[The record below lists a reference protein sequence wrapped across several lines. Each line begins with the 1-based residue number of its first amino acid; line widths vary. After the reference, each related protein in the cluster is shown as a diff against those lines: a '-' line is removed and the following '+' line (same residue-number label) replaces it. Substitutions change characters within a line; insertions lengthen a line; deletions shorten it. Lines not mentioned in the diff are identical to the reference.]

1 LLLMPLVALAFQAV
15 FRIDDLKENASC
27 TRLYQISG
35 FVCHLV
41 AGHDSMGRSPFCEA
55 KVESLI
61 SRIDEYDTISV
72 SQSIDL
78 DLPVLAESHR
88 SNLILDAFCGSGSR
102 NSDAHFR
109 IDTIV
114 LAVALEFV
122 VELARITTLLV
133 IIGHGN
139 LSNGIQKVV
148 GIFRFSREQWSGF
161 SRAVRRTFSQQ
172 WTVLLWNLL
181 LFSLVAYA
189 FNWANGVIAD
199 HSSVLLFLKDNGFMN
214 ESASGMPVFF
224 FLKNLT
230 VVPFT
235 LVFDYILLRWLTGK
249 LTFAGLTVQTGA

>member
-1 LLLMPLVALAFQAV
+1 MNTIRFPSANLLIWTFRFWLNHIVPISFLMLFAALGRAIQMHIFGSIPLF
-15 FRIDDLKENASC
+15 
-27 TRLYQISG
+27 
-35 FVCHLV
+35 
-41 AGHDSMGRSPFCEA
+41 
-55 KVESLI
+55 
-61 SRIDEYDTISV
+61 
-72 SQSIDL
+72 
-78 DLPVLAESHR
+78 
-88 SNLILDAFCGSGSR
+88 
-102 NSDAHFR
+102 
-109 IDTIV
+109 